1 MRTVVV
7 TGGTDGMGAA
17 VARRLLARGDRVVV
31 VGRSPAKFDALLA
44 GLGDDS
50 AAERADFL
58 AADLSLI
65 ADSRRVASHVAERHE
80 RIDALV
86 LAASFVRRRRHVTPE
101 GHEASWA
108 LFFLSKHVLVTG
120 LVERL
125 RAAGAPVI
133 VNTSVPGARAGA
145 IDFDDPELSRG
156 FTMARSNAAQRRANE
171 LLGLLATRDVPGLS
185 YVTWGPA
192 RLVRSSLAGD
202 TGAVVRL
209 AAAVLGPLI
218 GQQPDE
224 AVRPLL
230 DLVDHPE
237 PGRFAYRGRTRVP
250 LVVGPDDER
259 DAARLDRL
267 AAAAGRGA

>member
-31 VGRSPAKFDALLA
+31 VGRSPAKFDALVA
-44 GLGDDS
+44 GIGDGS
-50 AAERADFL
+50 VAERAEFIT
-58 AADLSLI
+58 ADLSLI
-65 ADSRRVASHVAERHE
+65 ADSRRVVSLVADRHE

-86 LAASFVRRRRHVTPE
+86 LAASFIRRRRHVTAE

-120 LVERL
+120 LAGRL
-125 RAAGAPVI
+125 RASGQPVI

-145 IDFDDPELSRG
+145 IDFDDPELTHG
-156 FTMARSNAAQRRANE
+156 FTLARSNAAQRRANE
-171 LLGLLATRDVPGLS
+171 LLGLLATRDDPRLA
-185 YVTWGPA
+185 YVAWGPA
-192 RLVRSSLAGD
+192 RLVRSSFAGE
-202 TGAVVRL
+202 TGGAVRL

-224 AVRPLL
+224 AVRPLI
-230 DLVDHPE
+230 DLIDHPA
-237 PGRFAYRGRTRVP
+237 PGRFAYRGRKPVP

-259 DAARLDRL
+259 DARRLDL
-267 AAAAGRGA
+267 LGAADERGA

>member
-17 VARRLLARGDRVVV
+17 IARHLLARGDRVVI

-44 GLGDDS
+44 GIDDDS

-65 ADSRRVASHVAERHE
+65 ADSRRVASLAAERHE

-86 LAASFVRRRRHVTPE
+86 LAASFIRRRRHVTPE

-108 LFFLSKHVLVTG
+108 LFYLSKHILVTG
-120 LVERL
+120 LAERL
-125 RAAGAPVI
+125 RASGAPVI
-133 VNTSVPGARAGA
+133 VNTSAPGATAGA
-145 IDFDDPELSRG
+145 IDFDDPELAHS
-156 FTMARSNAAQRRANE
+156 FTLARSNAAQRRANE
-171 LLGLLATRDVPGLS
+171 LLGLLATRDAPGLS

-202 TGAVVRL
+202 TGAALRL
-209 AAAVLGPLI
+209 AAAILGPLI
-218 GQQPDE
+218 GQQPDD
-224 AVRPLL
+224 AVRPPPRR
-230 DLVDHPE
+230 DRP
-237 PGRFAYRGRTRVP
+237 PGARPVRVP
-250 LVVGPDDER
+250 RAQAGP
-259 DAARLDRL
+259 ARRR
-267 AAAAGRGA
+267 A